1 MALHTLEDLFVDHL
15 KDLYNAEHQITKALP
30 RMAKK
35 VATNELRDAL
45 ENHLQQTETQIE
57 RLEKVFQML
66 EKSPRGKKCMGMEGL
81 IQEGQEVLNEDMEP
95 VLRDSAIIA
104 AAQKV
109 EHYEISAYGTAI
121 AFARLLGHEEA
132 VKLFKETLDEESQAD
147 ELLNKIAE
155 GSVNRSAMQQGQGQ
169 TGGPSQRSSQPQG
182 SRVPEGQSQGNR
194 QGSQGGRSQGGM
206 QGSQTGHQSGG
217 SEGGQHRS

>member
-15 KDLYNAEHQITKALP
+15 KDIYNAEHQITKALP

-35 VATNELRDAL
+35 VATNELREAL

-57 RLEKVFQML
+57 RLEKVFQRF
-66 EKSPRGKKCMGMEGL
+66 EKSPRGKKCLGMEGL

-121 AFARLLGHEEA
+121 AFARLLGDEEA
-132 VKLFKETLDEESQAD
+132 VRLFKQTMDEESQAD
-147 ELLNKIAE
+147 ELLSKIAE
-155 GSVNRSAMQQGQGQ
+155 GGVNRSAMQQSGQGQ
-169 TGGPSQRSSQPQG
+169 MTGQRQRTSQPQG
-182 SRVPEGQSQGNR
+182 SRVPEGQSQ
-194 QGSQGGRSQGGM
+194 SQSGRKP
-206 QGSQTGHQSGG
+206 GG
-217 SEGGQHRS
+217 SEGSQNRSSQ